1 MRMSNSSVA
10 IAVFFGC
17 ALVAG
22 PSAAAETLRV
32 GGTGSAIGM
41 LQQVGAE
48 FTAATAIKVEVV
60 TSLGSN
66 GAIRALVDGMLDI
79 AVPARPLKTDETAAG
94 LRQVAVLRTAYVI
107 ATSHFNATGMKSA
120 DLAGIIC
127 S

>member
-22 PSAAAETLRV
+22 PSAAQDALRV

-41 LQQVGAE
+41 LRQVGAE
-48 FTAATAIKVEVV
+48 FTAATGVEVEVV

-66 GAIRALVDGMLDI
+66 GAIRPGGRHARHRGPR
-79 AVPARPLKTDETAAG
+79 PAAENG
-94 LRQVAVLRTAYVI
+94 
-107 ATSHFNATGMKSA
+107 
-120 DLAGIIC
+120 
-127 S
+127 

>member
-1 MRMSNSSVA
+1 LQKWDATTMRMSNSSVA

-48 FTAATAIKVEVV
+48 FTAATGIKVEVV

-66 GAIRALVDGMLDI
+66 GAIRALADSMLDI
-79 AVPARPLKTDETAAG
+79 AVPARPLKTDEPPPACA
-94 LRQVAVLRTAYVI
+94 
-107 ATSHFNATGMKSA
+107 KSRCYER
-120 DLAGIIC
+120 LM
-127 S
+127 